1 MGTSGKALREMQ
13 KKEERNKVLKEV
25 GIYDRKFDRSVLF
38 ANKYRPREIEL
49 DRIEKEKYLAMVAE
63 RDAKEE
69 EEERL
74 LMASVH
80 TVEGNQIAQEG
91 GVAIDNNSAL
101 SVLSDGASEPLTNKS
116 SEKWLSANIA
126 VEKEEA
132 RKVAAAPRSILKKT
146 RVSNFAD
153 DDTGGEKTQ
162 TPKKKITFVDG
173 DVEGPTNPE
182 YVEMKLVLYE
192 GEENYEVEGEAEVQ
206 PAIST
211 PRSNDKG
218 QSEGSVASDE
228 SKGAEADTSSEPKD
242 STKESHTSAIEET
255 KIKEPYRERP
265 LVDDDKSYDV
275 NTYEPGRITKSLKMV
290 FSTCSRKKKK
300 RMRRCSSRL
309 KRHDRLFWPLISRKR
324 QQILFLRTSVV
335 CCYSP
340 RIP

>member
-1 MGTSGKALREMQ
+1 M
-13 KKEERNKVLKEV
+13 
-25 GIYDRKFDRSVLF
+25 
-38 ANKYRPREIEL
+38 
-49 DRIEKEKYLAMVAE
+49 
-63 RDAKEE
+63 
-69 EEERL
+69 
-74 LMASVH
+74 
-80 TVEGNQIAQEG
+80 
-91 GVAIDNNSAL
+91 
-101 SVLSDGASEPLTNKS
+101 
-116 SEKWLSANIA
+116 
-126 VEKEEA
+126 
-132 RKVAAAPRSILKKT
+132 
-146 RVSNFAD
+146 
-153 DDTGGEKTQ
+153 
-162 TPKKKITFVDG
+162 
-173 DVEGPTNPE
+173 EGPTNPE

-275 NTYEPGRITKSLKMV
+275 NTYEPGRITKITEDGVLDM
-290 FSTCSRKKKK
+290 FSQEKEADAKVQLTAEEARQA
-300 RMRRCSSRL
+300 
-309 KRHDRLFWPLISRKR
+309 FWPLISRKR

-335 CCYSP
+335 CCYSL